1 MEIKKVLKIA
11 LPILIIG
18 GLAIV
23 IRRRKP
29 SFEVIDVDWKNNTA
43 DVKFGFNKQTIVLST
58 KGSMNAGTTYAKRYT
73 IEWSSMGKK
82 INFELKKDG
91 EVIENQTID
100 FTSKL
105 IY

>member
-1 MEIKKVLKIA
+1 MEAKKILKII
-11 LPILIIG
+11 LPIVIIG
-18 GLAIV
+18 GLAIA

-43 DVKFGFNKQTIVLST
+43 GVKFGFNKQTIVLST
-58 KGSMNAGTTYAKRYT
+58 KGLMNAGTTFANRYT
-73 IEWSSMGKK
+73 IDWSSIGKK
-82 INFELKKDG
+82 INFELKKKG
-91 EVIENQTID
+91 EVIEKQTID

>member
-1 MEIKKVLKIA
+1 
-11 LPILIIG
+11 
-18 GLAIV
+18 
-23 IRRRKP
+23 
-29 SFEVIDVDWKNNTA
+29 
-43 DVKFGFNKQTIVLST
+43 
-58 KGSMNAGTTYAKRYT
+58 MNAGTTYAKRYT